1 MSNFYKIN
9 DEKVVVRKIENHVII
24 LDVDTGDFIS
34 ADDTA
39 RLIIEQII
47 EGKNDDEI
55 IEEII
60 KKYECPSREEIVTDF
75 QEFILELQQKG
86 IIMS

>member
-9 DEKVVVRKIENHVII
+9 DEKVVIRQIENHLII

-39 RLIIEQII
+39 RLIIAQII

-55 IEEII
+55 VEEII
-60 KKYECPSREEIVTDF
+60 KKYQCPSREEVVNDF
-75 QEFILELQQKG
+75 QEFILELHQKG
-86 IIMS
+86 ILI

>member
-55 IEEII
+55 IDEII
-60 KKYECPSREEIVTDF
+60 TKYQCPSREEIVADF

-86 IIMS
+86 ILLS

>member
-60 KKYECPSREEIVTDF
+60 IKYQCPSREEIVADF

-86 IIMS
+86 ILMS